1 MANVTIVTPMRD
13 SAAKMSAYIGRV
25 NALEHDPAGLRVI
38 VVEGDSV
45 DDTWQRLQCWAANDS
60 RVTVLKCDTMQP
72 RFGSVVSP
80 LRFWILAT
88 TFNAGLEAVDLD
100 WSSHVLFIPDDIEY
114 EPDMLARLLARDK
127 SIVAPFVFLRQR
139 QQFYDTWAFQQE
151 GRQAF
156 DAFQLADAPARF
168 GDSLVRMDSVGGV
181 MLSHAAVL
189 RAGVRYGMET
199 VDRGY
204 CFAARARGFS
214 VWADPTVTVWH
225 PLPEHLR

>member
-13 SAAKMSAYIGRV
+13 SAAKISAYIGRV
-25 NALEHDPAGLRVI
+25 NALEHDPAGLQVI

-45 DDTWQRLQCWAANDS
+45 DDTWQWLQTWAANDS
-60 RVTVLKCDTMQP
+60 RVTVLKRDTKQP

-88 TFNAGLEAVDLD
+88 TFNAGLEAVYLT
-100 WSSHVLFIPDDIEY
+100 WSTHVLFLPDDIEY

-127 SIVAPFVFLRQR
+127 SVISPFVFIRER
-139 QQFYDTWAFQQE
+139 KQFYDTWAFQQE
-151 GRQAF
+151 GGQAF
-156 DAFQLADAPARF
+156 DAFSLADVPAKF
-168 GDSLVRMDSVGGV
+168 GDGLVRMDSVGGV
-181 MLSHAAVL
+181 MLSKAAVL

-214 VWADPTVTVWH
+214 VWADPAVTVWH